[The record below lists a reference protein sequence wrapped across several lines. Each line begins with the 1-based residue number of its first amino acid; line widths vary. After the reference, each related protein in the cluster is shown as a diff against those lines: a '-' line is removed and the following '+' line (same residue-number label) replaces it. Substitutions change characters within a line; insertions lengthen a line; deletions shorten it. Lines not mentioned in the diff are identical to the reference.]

1 MSSKHVTKALRTP
14 QTLTLS
20 HPQKKKYICVR
31 INDMVY
37 TQQTNTNA
45 NVCTNGR
52 FVNQIAPLRI
62 Q

>member
-31 INDMVY
+31 INDMY
-37 TQQTNTNA
+37 THS
-45 NVCTNGR
+45 R
-52 FVNQIAPLRI
+52 QIPMPMFA
-62 Q
+62 QMGGS